1 VTVTYASPLALM
13 HELRAMGASNM
24 LIARRRSP
32 VTRSLLM
39 RAAEIYAERFGIA
52 GRRVPVTFEILTLT
66 AWAPDE
72 SQPKPLRPGSATAR
86 LADALGAT
94 KRKLR
99 E

>member
-1 VTVTYASPLALM
+1 M

-32 VTRSLLM
+32 VTRGLLM

-52 GRRVPVTFEILTLT
+52 GGRVRATFEILTLT

-72 SQPKPLRPGSATAR
+72 SQPKPLRPGSAKAR

-94 KRKLR
+94 ERKLQ

>member
-1 VTVTYASPLALM
+1 
-13 HELRAMGASNM
+13 
-24 LIARRRSP
+24 
-32 VTRSLLM
+32 M

-52 GRRVPVTFEILTLT
+52 GGRVRATFEILTLT

-72 SQPKPLRPGSATAR
+72 SQPKPLRPGSAKAR

-94 KRKLR
+94 ERKLQ